1 VGPLSKRVRISIIIS
16 VFIDNAQMIHLHKSS
31 SHSGLEGGNHQHYG
45 SITDSE
51 IMRGG
56 IQLSTA
62 GHEELSEGGGAD
74 SEIQKGRSAIRA

>member
-31 SHSGLEGGNHQHYG
+31 SHSGLEGGNQHYG

-62 GHEELSEGGGAD
+62 GQEELSEGGGAD